1 MNFNHKSNQEH
12 YKKDPIRLEGRS
24 LGHKDRVE
32 RLNGKNSKLR
42 AKRDKD
48 GNCIKYKETSL

>member
-1 MNFNHKSNQEH
+1 MIFNHKWNQEH
-12 YKKDPIRLEGRS
+12 YKKDPIRLEGRR